1 MRKENEMDRAE
12 GIEEIRNIMKAT
24 GLGVLTPVDYL
35 WEEIKAV
42 IVDVSEDEYLDEG
55 LSE

>member
-1 MRKENEMDRAE
+1 MDRAE